1 MAAAQSVH
9 QQPSPGEQPT
19 NKMEEF
25 ISTSHHQDQDQQQ
38 QQQQIQLGEVRTAKM
53 DEDTVSELDL
63 APILP
68 SERVLRGINLT
79 F

>member
-1 MAAAQSVH
+1 VEMAATQSVH
-9 QQPSPGEQPT
+9 QHPSPGEQPT
-19 NKMEEF
+19 NKMEQV
-25 ISTSHHQDQDQQQ
+25 ISTSHHQDQ

-68 SERVLRGINLT
+68 SERVLGGINLA

>member
-1 MAAAQSVH
+1 
-9 QQPSPGEQPT
+9 
-19 NKMEEF
+19 MEEF

-53 DEDTVSELDL
+53 ETVSELDL